1 MKLFFSANGF
11 KSVFFRV
18 QFYST
23 KTLNS
28 SSKAAKKET
37 LYSRIHSFHYP
48 KATIAPI
55 IDQWIQ
61 EGNSIKDEEL
71 VSIIKSLKFSKRF
84 NHALQISQWMGN
96 QSNFFLSGSNIAGR
110 LDLIARVHGIE
121 KAEEYF
127 ATIPKESRR
136 FPVYLSL
143 LNCYVRGKCVEKAET
158 LMPQILESGFTGTIP
173 VYNGMLNL
181 YSQVKEYEKFDGLV
195 KEMEEKGIR
204 PNKFTFS
211 LQLHAYAALSNFDM
225 MEKYLQMMEVDAN
238 FGMDWKCY
246 AIAANIYI
254 KYNLID
260 KALVLLKKSEE
271 LINGRNAY
279 EHLLTLYATTN
290 RKNELY
296 RFWNQLKLSNK
307 LYNTTYRS
315 MISSL
320 IKMDDIAGA
329 EQILEEWYSEHKT
342 YDFRVPKLL
351 LVIYC
356 KCGHMGKAEILVN
369 RAIKKRKPFAD
380 TWEMLASGYIESDQI
395 PKGVDSVKQGYFAKR
410 PRWKPNHKILAT
422 CLGYLKEQGDAEKAE
437 EFVRLLGVPDHMSI
451 DDCEGLLDYI
461 YNRNGKADSSEA
473 NKIDENGSDDET
485 DELAEDATT
494 EEMFT

>member
-11 KSVFFRV
+11 ESVFSRV

-28 SSKAAKKET
+28 SSKKET

-48 KATIAPI
+48 KAAIAPI

-71 VSIIKSLKFSKRF
+71 VSIIKSLKLSKRF

-96 QSNFFLSGSNIAGR
+96 QLSGSYIAGR

-127 ATIPKESRR
+127 DIIPKESRT

-158 LMPQILESGFTGTIP
+158 LMPHKLKLGFTWKIS
-173 VYNGMLNL
+173 VYHGMLNL
-181 YSQVKEYEKFDGLV
+181 YSQVKEYEKFDSLV

-204 PNKFTFS
+204 PNKLTFR
-211 LQLHAYAALSNFDM
+211 LQLHAYASLSNFDM
-225 MEKYLQMMEVDAN
+225 MENYLQMMEADAN
-238 FGMDWKCY
+238 FSMDWKCY

-271 LINGRNAY
+271 LINERNGY
-279 EHLLTLYATTN
+279 EHLLTYYATTN
-290 RKNELY
+290 RKEELY

-307 LYNTTYRS
+307 LSNTTYRF

-320 IKMDDIAGA
+320 IKLDDIAGA

-351 LVIYC
+351 LAAYC
-356 KCGHMGKAEILVN
+356 KCGHMGKAEILIN
-369 RAIKKRKPFAD
+369 RAMEKRKPSAY

-395 PKGVDSVKQGYFAKR
+395 RKAADSVKQGYFANR
-410 PRWKPNHKILAT
+410 PWWKPNHKILAT
-422 CLGYLKEQGDAEKAE
+422 CLGYLKEQGDAEKSE

-461 YNRNGKADSSEA
+461 YNRNGKEDSSKA
-473 NKIDENGSDDET
+473 NKIDEDCSDDET
-485 DELAEDATT
+485 DELAQDATT